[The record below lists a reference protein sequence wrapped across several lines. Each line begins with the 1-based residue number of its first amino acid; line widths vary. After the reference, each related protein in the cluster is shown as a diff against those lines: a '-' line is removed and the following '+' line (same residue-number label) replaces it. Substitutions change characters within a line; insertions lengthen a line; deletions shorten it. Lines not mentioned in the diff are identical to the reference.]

1 MPRTIRTAPRKTPT
15 QDRAKFTVEA
25 LLDATAHVLVKEG
38 YDGTSTNR
46 VARMAG
52 VNIGSL
58 YQYFPGKDAL
68 VAALIDRQVDNISR
82 ALGEALTD
90 SVDASLPVAVRR
102 VVAAHL
108 RVHADSPAL
117 QRALLAQVPRVERL
131 NPIMGFRRR
140 LVETLRGWLE
150 ARRSEIGVSDLDFA
164 AFSVVHIV
172 DALTQAALLE
182 RPDDLRG
189 EKLLNGIVEVLVRY
203 LGNGS

>member
-1 MPRTIRTAPRKTPT
+1 MPRRIRTAPRKAPT

-46 VARMAG
+46 VAQVAG

-68 VAALIDRQVDNISR
+68 VAALIDRHVGHISR
-82 ALGEALTD
+82 ALAESLAD
-90 SVDASLPVAVRR
+90 STESPLPVAVRR
-102 VVAAHL
+102 MVGAHL
-108 RVHADSPAL
+108 RVHASNPAL
-117 QRALLAQVPRVERL
+117 QRALIAQVPRVERL
-131 NPIMGFRRR
+131 NPIVGFRLR

-150 ARRSEIGVSDLDFA
+150 ERRSELAVTDLDFA

-182 RPDDLRG
+182 RPEELRG
-189 EKLLNGIVEVLVRY
+189 ERLLNGIVEIVVGY
-203 LGNGS
+203 LAK